1 LCFFDNFQVDFVGQE
16 AEEGVLVGDLIEQRA
31 PLDRTRLVPKRHLET
46 KIVLQLVTKDELVTK
61 VYEEW
66 SVFYVYE
73 SKSI

>member
-1 LCFFDNFQVDFVGQE
+1 
-16 AEEGVLVGDLIEQRA
+16 
-31 PLDRTRLVPKRHLET
+31 
-46 KIVLQLVTKDELVTK
+46 VTKDELVTK